1 MMQQVLLS
9 SLRGRNF
16 PKAHVGV
23 VYSRC
28 GAAACGASVDEEE
41 HQSSN
46 ADNDQDDEEYLAQDD
61 EVDDFGESLHN
72 NPTQDGVQVNAVMDD
87 FDLDDI

>member
-1 MMQQVLLS
+1 MSASS
-9 SLRGRNF
+9 SLRGHNF
-16 PKAHVGV
+16 PKARVGV
-23 VYSRC
+23 LYSRC
-28 GAAACGASVDEEE
+28 GATACGASVDEEE

-61 EVDDFGESLHN
+61 EVDDFGESLLN
-72 NPTQDGVQVNAVMDD
+72 SPTRDGVQVNAVMDD